1 MLEEKT
7 EDAMKTFK
15 ETDAILKQLT
25 SDIQQSTNDDSQ
37 KGSQISN
44 LQGDLED
51 LRRKLDSSDREKKYQ
66 KIIKE
71 IFKKNNLI
79 LKQNVLQMIKL

>member
-1 MLEEKT
+1 MMIVK
-7 EDAMKTFK
+7 
-15 ETDAILKQLT
+15 
-25 SDIQQSTNDDSQ
+25 

-51 LRRKLDSSDREKKYQ
+51 LRRKLDSSDREKKKYQ

>member
-1 MLEEKT
+1 
-7 EDAMKTFK
+7 MKTFK

-25 SDIQQSTNDDSQ
+25 SDIQQSTNDDIQ

-51 LRRKLDSSDREKKYQ
+51 LRRKLDSSDREKKNIR
-66 KIIKE
+66 K
-71 IFKKNNLI
+71 
-79 LKQNVLQMIKL
+79 